1 MSLVKDAV
9 AAMKEVLLLT
19 EKVNQT
25 GKLLTEISKEL
36 RDHDRRIIRMETF
49 AEVGKMQRQ
58 LRDVEIVK
66 DL

>member
-25 GKLLTEISKEL
+25 GKLLTAISKEL
-36 RDHDRRIIRMETF
+36 RDHDRRIIRLETF
-49 AEVGKMQRQ
+49 AEVGEMQRQ
-58 LRDVEIVK
+58 LK
-66 DL
+66 

>member
-36 RDHDRRIIRMETF
+36 RDHDRRIIRLETF

-58 LRDVEIVK
+58 LN
-66 DL
+66 